1 MATAARVWVSRG
13 VGFPTPAG
21 AACRIGLLLRLVC
34 GLAALAASGCGNDP
48 GVDAGVTVLR
58 VANWGSPAVEDEFMR
73 LEREIREGFEQRH
86 PAVRVQ
92 IEQIPGHIEYTQKL
106 VMAHLTGSTPD
117 VVHVNGAYSAV
128 LMNNDVLLDL
138 RPFVEGDPTF
148 RLADYFANVRESFS
162 RDGAL
167 YAIPLDFTTMVMF
180 YNKRLFDEAGV
191 PYPRDGW
198 TWQDFLTTAE
208 RLTIAAPEDGRASAV
223 QLPRQ
228 FGFWFENVVPF
239 WIPWFWT
246 SGGDILTSDGTR
258 ASGALDRRASAAAV
272 GFLHDLMYQHG
283 AAPTPRQS
291 AMAGVNLFLE
301 GRAAMDL
308 KGHWMLIDYGAR
320 GLDVGVVG
328 LPTRTG
334 GPPVTVLYAAGQAI
348 MKHARHPELAWEYIK
363 YMTSYEVQTKRVAS
377 GLAISGNIATARHYA
392 GTPVEDA
399 FLDSVATARLP
410 WGARSERYMFI
421 EDLLGEMM
429 RDVLASPQAD
439 VVDALSRTAKLIDP
453 ALSAPLATSGA
464 QP

>member
-1 MATAARVWVSRG
+1 MAMSAGCHRRFADRACSARTVAALVG
-13 VGFPTPAG
+13 VL
-21 AACRIGLLLRLVC
+21 GLLSLGACEAERD
-34 GLAALAASGCGNDP
+34 GADAA
-48 GVDAGVTVLR
+48 TVLR

-73 LEREIREGFEQRH
+73 LERDIRAEFERRH
-86 PAVRVQ
+86 PGVRVL

-117 VVHVNGAYSAV
+117 VVHVNGAYSAMLVNNNV
-128 LMNNDVLLDL
+128 LQDL
-138 RPFVEGDPTF
+138 RPFVAGDPQF
-148 RLADYFANVRESFS
+148 RLDGYFANVRESFT
-162 RDGAL
+162 RGEAL

-180 YNKRLFDEAGV
+180 YNKRLFDQAGV

-198 TWQDFLTTAE
+198 TWADFLDTAR
-208 RLTIAAPEDGRASAV
+208 RLTIAAPAGRSGGAD
-223 QLPRQ
+223 LPQQ

-239 WIPWFWT
+239 WVPWLWT
-246 SGGDILTSDGTR
+246 SGGDILTADGSR
-258 ASGALDRRASAAAV
+258 ASGALDSRASAAAIA
-272 GFLHDLMYQHG
+272 FLHDLMYEHG

-308 KGHWMLIDYGAR
+308 KGHWMLIDYRAR

-334 GPPVTVLYAAGQAI
+334 GAPVTVLYAAGQAI
-348 MKHARHPELAWEYIK
+348 MHHARQPRLAWEYIK
-363 YMTSYEVQTKRVAS
+363 YMTSYEVQTRRVAS
-377 GLAISGNIATARHYA
+377 GLALSGNIATARHYA

-399 FLDSVATARLP
+399 FLASVAHARLP

-429 RDVLASPQAD
+429 RDALASPRLEALE
-439 VVDALSRTAKLIDP
+439 VVHRTAALIDP
-453 ALSAPLATSGA
+453 VLAEPPAAGEAP
-464 QP
+464 P